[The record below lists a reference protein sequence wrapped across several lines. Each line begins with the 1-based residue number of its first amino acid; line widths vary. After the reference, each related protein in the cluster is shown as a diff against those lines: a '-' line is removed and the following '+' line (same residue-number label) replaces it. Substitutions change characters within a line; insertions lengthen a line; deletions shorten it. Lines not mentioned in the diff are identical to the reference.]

1 MNRTAASAEELERRK
16 AEIKASILFHKFNI
30 LSGHIAEEWHKRLD
44 FVTQPDGTRLA
55 VRKKPL
61 DKPSTK
67 P

>member
-1 MNRTAASAEELERRK
+1 MATTAADELERRK
-16 AEIKASILFHKFNI
+16 AEIKASILFYKFNI
-30 LSGHIAEEWHKRLD
+30 LSGHIAEEWRKRFELK
-44 FVTQPDGTRLA
+44 TQPDGTKLA

>member
-1 MNRTAASAEELERRK
+1 VNRSTTTAADLERKK
-16 AEIKASILFHKFNI
+16 AEIKASILFHKYGI
-30 LSGHIAEEWHKRLD
+30 ISGHVAEEWHKRFD

-61 DKPSTK
+61 DKPNPK